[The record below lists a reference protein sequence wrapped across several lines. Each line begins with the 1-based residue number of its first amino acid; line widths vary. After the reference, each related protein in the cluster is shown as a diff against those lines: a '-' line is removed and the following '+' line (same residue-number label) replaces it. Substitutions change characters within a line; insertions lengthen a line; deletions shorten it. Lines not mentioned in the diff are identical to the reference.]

1 MISASLKFMSPKND
15 IGKMRKVSFILFILV
30 NFIAASVKSQPPD
43 LSKLKNDNE
52 KIKAWLDYCA
62 ELRLNKNGAKN
73 NYVVLQQA
81 GLKGLQ
87 LVSPDDEENK
97 ASFYLYTALGYY
109 YQLKADSA
117 QYYFY
122 QSLYSAQKAHT
133 TKLIAGACE
142 ALMSIN
148 FQMQQPAK
156 VDSCKNILQ
165 TIADTS
171 KNNAILQ
178 DIYSAFGNYYEQKS
192 YYSTAQDYYIK
203 SIQLREKEVDTTTNS
218 KTKFDYAIQCDQL
231 SKLYLNTQMADKSLA
246 ALRKGERF
254 ASVSPV
260 VSNRLLSSFVEAFT
274 TTGNIDSA
282 LYYNNELAINT
293 KGQSIFPSELVSSNL
308 NIAIYYIDHK
318 LFDKAFPY
326 LNKGDS
332 LAAIIQ
338 SPFLIFQAQM
348 IKGRYFE
355 ETGNFEQAIPL
366 LTQALPIAQQLNK
379 GLYSNIL
386 QYMALAY
393 KEKGDLQKSLQYYE
407 QYTAVKDTL
416 TKEKISRNFADLE
429 THYQTAEKENQ
440 IIVLD
445 QKNKLSI
452 LELKQASNT
461 RNLLILGLVSL
472 GIFSLLLYFIY
483 RNKEKLNKILNQRN
497 QQLDELN
504 NELSVANDTKA
515 KLFGVISHDLRA
527 PVSSIVQLLHLQK
540 ENHGS
545 FNEQLRNQ
553 YNERLNKASENVL
566 ETMED
571 LLLWSKSQMN
581 NFTPQNKIVKIAPLL
596 MQEKDLFEEQIK
608 GKDLRLNIN
617 VSAEISQNTDENFIA
632 VILRNLIQNAIKQ
645 CDDKATVSIT
655 ADSNTI
661 TITNPSPN
669 KNAAE
674 LNVILQQTLISSKYS
689 GLGLQIVKDLANR
702 LGLKIF
708 YKQEDDQN
716 ISAVLSWNKG

>member
-1 MISASLKFMSPKND
+1 
-15 IGKMRKVSFILFILV
+15 MRKASFILFVLMCV
-30 NFIAASVKSQPPD
+30 LAEAAISQAPD
-43 LSKLKNDNE
+43 LSKIKNDKE
-52 KIKAWLDYCA
+52 KIKAWLGYCA
-62 ELRLNKNGAKN
+62 ELRLNKTGAAN
-73 NYVVLQQA
+73 NYVILEEA

-87 LVSPDDEENK
+87 LVDSNDDSDK
-97 ASFYLYTALGYY
+97 ASFFLYTALGNY

-122 QSLYSAQKAHT
+122 QSLYSAQKANA

-148 FQMQQPAK
+148 YQMQQPDK

-165 TIADTS
+165 TIADTV
-171 KNNAILQ
+171 KDKAILQ
-178 DIYSAFGNYYEQKS
+178 DIYSAFGSYYQQKS
-192 YYSTAQDYYIK
+192 FYSTAQDYYIK
-203 SIQLREKEVDTTTNS
+203 SIQLREKDVDTTTNT
-218 KTKFDYAIQCDQL
+218 KAKFDYAIQCDQL
-231 SKLYLNTQMADKSLA
+231 SKLYLNTEMPDKSLT
-246 ALRKGERF
+246 ALRQGERF
-254 ASVSPV
+254 ANVSPV

-274 TTGNIDSA
+274 TSGNIDSA
-282 LYYNNELAINT
+282 LYYNNQLAVNT

-308 NIAIYYIDHK
+308 NVAIYYIDHK
-318 LFDKAFPY
+318 QYDKALPF

-355 ETGNFEQAIPL
+355 ETKQPDKAIPL
-366 LTQALPIAQQLNK
+366 LMQALPVAQQLNK
-379 GLYSNIL
+379 DLYANIL

-393 KEKGDLQKSLQYYE
+393 QQKGEAGKALQYYE
-407 QYTAVKDTL
+407 QYTSAKDSV

-440 IIVLD
+440 IVVLD
-445 QKNKLSI
+445 QKNKLNT

-515 KLFGVISHDLRA
+515 KLFGVISHDLRS

-540 ENHGS
+540 ENPES
-545 FNEQLRNQ
+545 LNNQLREQ

-571 LLLWSKSQMN
+571 LLLWSKSQMK
-581 NFTPQNKIVKIAPLL
+581 NFTPQYKLVKIAPLL
-596 MQEKDLFEEQIK
+596 IQEKELFEEQIK
-608 GKDLRLNIN
+608 EKQLRIDLD
-617 VSAEISQNTDENFIA
+617 VSPEISQQTDENFVG

-645 CDDKATVSIT
+645 CDDKATITIT

-661 TITNPSPN
+661 TITNPSGN
-669 KNAAE
+669 KNAQE
-674 LNVILQQTLISSKYS
+674 LNSMLQQTQVSSKYS

-702 LGLKIF
+702 LNIKIF
-708 YKQEDDQN
+708 YEQESDQN
-716 ISAVLSWNKG
+716 ISAVVSWA

>member
-1 MISASLKFMSPKND
+1 MPYKMNKIFLVLFVINLTSVTAKSQAPDMGRFKND
-15 IGKMRKVSFILFILV
+15 QNKV
-30 NFIAASVKSQPPD
+30 
-43 LSKLKNDNE
+43 
-52 KIKAWLDYCA
+52 KAWLDYCA
-62 ELRLNKNGAKN
+62 ELRLNKNGAKD

-87 LVSPDDEENK
+87 LVRADDDTDK
-97 ASFYLYTALGYY
+97 ASFFLYTALGYY
-109 YQLKADSA
+109 YQIKFDSA

-122 QSLYSAQKAHT
+122 ESLHSAQHAKA

-148 FQMQQPAK
+148 FQMQQPDK

-165 TIADTS
+165 SIADTTKDNS
-171 KNNAILQ
+171 ILD
-178 DIYSAFGNYYEQKS
+178 DIYSAFGSYYQQKS
-192 YYSTAQDYYIK
+192 FYSTAQDYFIK
-203 SIQLREKEVDTTTNS
+203 SIELREKNVDTTKNT

-231 SKLYLNTQMADKSLA
+231 SKLYLNTEMPDKSLA
-246 ALRKGERF
+246 VLRQGERF
-254 ASVSPV
+254 ANISPV

-274 TTGNIDSA
+274 TSGNIDSA
-282 LYYNNELAINT
+282 LYYNNKLAINT

-308 NIAIYYIDHK
+308 NIGIYYIDHK
-318 LFDKAFPY
+318 QYDKALPY

-338 SPFLIFQAQM
+338 SPFLTFQAQM

-355 ETGNFEQAIPL
+355 ESKQPDKALPL

-393 KEKGDLQKSLQYYE
+393 QEKGDLQKALQLYE
-407 QYTAVKDTL
+407 EYTGVKDTL

-429 THYQTAEKENQ
+429 THYQTTEKENQ

-445 QKNKLSI
+445 QKNRLNT

-504 NELSVANDTKA
+504 NELSIANDTKA
-515 KLFGVISHDLRA
+515 KLFGVISHDLRS

-540 ENHGS
+540 QNPGS
-545 FNEQLRNQ
+545 LNDQLRNQ
-553 YNERLNKASENVL
+553 YNERLNRASENVL

-581 NFTPQNKIVKIAPLL
+581 NFTPQYKLVRIAPLL
-596 MQEKDLFEEQIK
+596 MQEKELFEEQIK
-608 GKDLRLNIN
+608 EKELRIDLN
-617 VSAEISQNTDENFIA
+617 VSSEISQNTDENFIG
-632 VILRNLIQNAIKQ
+632 VIVRNLIQNAIKQ
-645 CDDKATVSIT
+645 CDEKATIAIT
-655 ADSNTI
+655 ADRNTI
-661 TITNPSPN
+661 TVTNPSPN
-669 KNAAE
+669 KNATE
-674 LNVILQQTLISSKYS
+674 LNLILQQTLISSKYS
-689 GLGLQIVKDLANR
+689 GLGLQIVKDLATR

-708 YKQEDDQN
+708 YKQADDQN
-716 ISAVLSWNKG
+716 ISAVLSWK

>member
-1 MISASLKFMSPKND
+1 MSLKND
-15 IGKMRKVSFILFILV
+15 MGKIRRVSFILFVLL
-30 NFIAASVKSQPPD
+30 NFIVASVKSQTPD
-43 LSKLKNDNE
+43 LSKFKNDNE
-52 KIKAWLDYCA
+52 KIKAWLGYCA
-62 ELRLNKNGAKN
+62 ELRLNKNGATN

-87 LVSPDDEENK
+87 LVKANDDSDK
-97 ASFYLYTALGYY
+97 AGFYLYTALGYY

-117 QYYFY
+117 QYYCY

-148 FQMQQPAK
+148 FQMQEPDK

-171 KNNAILQ
+171 KDKAILQ
-178 DIYSAFGNYYEQKS
+178 DIYSSFGSYYQQKS
-192 YYSTAQDYYIK
+192 FYSTAQDYYIK
-203 SIQLREKEVDTTTNS
+203 SIELREKDVDTTRNT
-218 KTKFDYAIQCDQL
+218 KAKFDYAIQCDQL
-231 SKLYLNTQMADKSLA
+231 SKLYLNTEMSDKSLE

-254 ASVSPV
+254 ANVSPV

-274 TTGNIDSA
+274 TLGNIDSA

-318 LFDKAFPY
+318 LFDKAFLY

-355 ETGNFEQAIPL
+355 ETGKPDKAIPL
-366 LTQALPIAQQLNK
+366 LTHAFPVAEQLNK

-393 KEKGDLQKSLQYYE
+393 KEKGDLQKALQYYE
-407 QYTAVKDTL
+407 QYTGVKDTL

-540 ENHGS
+540 ENPES
-545 FNEQLRNQ
+545 FNAQLRNQ
-553 YNERLNKASENVL
+553 YNDRLNKASENVL

-581 NFTPQNKIVKIAPLL
+581 NFTPQHKMVKIAPLL
-596 MQEKDLFEEQIK
+596 IQEKELFEEQIK
-608 GKDLRLNIN
+608 EKELRINLN
-617 VSAEISQNTDENFIA
+617 VSPEMSQNTDENFIS
-632 VILRNLIQNAIKQ
+632 VIVRNLIQNAIKQ
-645 CDDKATVSIT
+645 CDDKATIDIT
-655 ADSNTI
+655 ADGGAI

-669 KNAAE
+669 KSAAE
-674 LNVILQQTLISSKYS
+674 LNLILQQTQIGSKYS

-716 ISAVLSWNKG
+716 ISAVLSWK

>member
-1 MISASLKFMSPKND
+1 
-15 IGKMRKVSFILFILV
+15 MRKVSFILFVLLNI
-30 NFIAASVKSQPPD
+30 IAGSAKSQAPD
-43 LSKLKNDNE
+43 LSKIKNDDE
-52 KIKAWLDYCA
+52 KIKAWLAYCA
-62 ELRLNKNGAKN
+62 ELRLNKNGAQD
-73 NYVVLQQA
+73 NYVVLQHA

-87 LVSPDDEENK
+87 LVRADDDTGK
-97 ASFYLYTALGYY
+97 ASFFLYTALGYY
-109 YQLKADSA
+109 YQIKFDSA
-117 QYYFY
+117 QHYFY
-122 QSLYSAQKAHT
+122 ESLHSAQHAHA

-148 FQMQQPAK
+148 FQLQQPEK
-156 VDSCKNILQ
+156 VDECKNILQ
-165 TIADTS
+165 TIADTTKDKS
-171 KNNAILQ
+171 ILE
-178 DIYSAFGNYYEQKS
+178 DIYSAFGSYYQQKS
-192 YYSTAQDYYIK
+192 FYSTAQDYFIK
-203 SIQLREKEVDTTTNS
+203 SIQLREKEVDTTKNS
-218 KTKFDYAIQCDQL
+218 KAKFDYAIQCDQL
-231 SKLYLNTQMADKSLA
+231 SKLYLNTEMPDKSLTV
-246 ALRKGERF
+246 LRQGERF
-254 ASVSPV
+254 ANISPV

-274 TTGNIDSA
+274 TLGNIDSA

-308 NIAIYYIDHK
+308 NIGIYYIDHK
-318 LFDKAFPY
+318 QYDKALPY
-326 LNKGDS
+326 LNNGDS

-355 ETGNFEQAIPL
+355 ETKQPDKALPL
-366 LTQALPIAQQLNK
+366 LSQALPIAQQLNK
-379 GLYSNIL
+379 DLYSNIL

-393 KEKGDLQKSLQYYE
+393 KEKGDLQKALQYYE
-407 QYTAVKDTL
+407 AYSGVKDTL

-429 THYQTAEKENQ
+429 THYQTAEKENE
-440 IIVLD
+440 IVVLD
-445 QKNKLSI
+445 QKNKLNT

-461 RNLLILGLVSL
+461 KNLLILGLVSL

-504 NELSVANDTKA
+504 NELSIANDTKA

-540 ENHGS
+540 ENPGS
-545 FNEQLRNQ
+545 VNDQLRNQ
-553 YNERLNKASENVL
+553 YNERLNRASENVL

-571 LLLWSKSQMN
+571 LLLWSKSQMT
-581 NFTPQNKIVKIAPLL
+581 NFTPQNKTIKIAPLL
-596 MQEKDLFEEQIK
+596 MQEKEFFEEQIK
-608 GKDLRLNIN
+608 EKNLRLYIN
-617 VSAEISQNTDENFIA
+617 VSPEIFQNTDENFIA
-632 VILRNLIQNAIKQ
+632 VIVRNLIQNAIKQ
-645 CDDKATVSIT
+645 CEDTATITIT

-674 LNVILQQTLISSKYS
+674 LNLILQQTLVSSKYS
-689 GLGLQIVKDLANR
+689 GLGLQIVKDLATR

-716 ISAVLSWNKG
+716 ISAVLSWK

>member
-1 MISASLKFMSPKND
+1 MSK
-15 IGKMRKVSFILFILV
+15 IFFILFVLNLTSVI
-30 NFIAASVKSQPPD
+30 VKSQPPD
-43 LSKLKNDNE
+43 LKKYKNDRD
-52 KIKAWLDYCA
+52 KVKAWLDYCA
-62 ELRLNKNGAKN
+62 ELRLNKNGAKD
-73 NYVVLQQA
+73 NYIVLQQA
-81 GLKGLQ
+81 GLKGLE
-87 LVSPDDEENK
+87 LVKPSDEENK
-97 ASFYLYTALGYY
+97 ASFFLYTALGYY

-148 FQMQQPAK
+148 FQMQQLDK

-171 KNNAILQ
+171 KDKLILQ
-178 DIYSAFGNYYEQKS
+178 DIYSAFGSYFQQKS
-192 YYSTAQDYYIK
+192 FYSTSQDYYIK
-203 SIQLREKEVDTTTNS
+203 SIELREKEVDTTRNI
-218 KTKFDYAIQCDQL
+218 KAKFDYAIQCDQL
-231 SKLYLNTQMADKSLA
+231 SKLYLNTEMSDKSLT
-246 ALRKGERF
+246 ALRQGQRF
-254 ASVSPV
+254 ADVSPL

-274 TTGNIDSA
+274 TSNNIDSA
-282 LYYNNELAINT
+282 LYYNNKLALNT

-308 NIAIYYIDHK
+308 NIGIYYIDHHQY
-318 LFDKAFPY
+318 DKALPY

-355 ETGNFEQAIPL
+355 ETKQPDKALPL
-366 LTQALPIAQQLNK
+366 LSQALPVAQQLNK
-379 GLYSNIL
+379 DLYSNIL

-393 KEKGDLQKSLQYYE
+393 KEKGDLRKALQYYE
-407 QYTAVKDTL
+407 AYSGAKDTL

-440 IIVLD
+440 IVVLD
-445 QKNKLSI
+445 QKNKLNT

-461 RNLLILGLVSL
+461 KNLLILGLVSL

-504 NELSVANDTKA
+504 NELSIANDTKA
-515 KLFGVISHDLRA
+515 KLFGVISHDLRS

-540 ENHGS
+540 ENPGS
-545 FNEQLRNQ
+545 LNDQLRNQ

-581 NFTPQNKIVKIAPLL
+581 NFNPQNKTIKIAPLL
-596 MQEKDLFEEQIK
+596 MQEKELFEEQIK
-608 GKDLRLNIN
+608 EKDLRLNIN
-617 VSAEISQNTDENFIA
+617 VSPEIFQNTDENFIG
-632 VILRNLIQNAIKQ
+632 VIVRNLIQNAIKQ
-645 CDDKATVSIT
+645 CEAKATITLT
-655 ADSNTI
+655 ADSNSI

-674 LNVILQQTLISSKYS
+674 LNLILQQTLISSKYS
-689 GLGLQIVKDLANR
+689 GLGLQIVKDLATR

-716 ISAVLSWNKG
+716 ISAVLSWK

>member
-1 MISASLKFMSPKND
+1 MRKILVVLFVINLASVTAKSQAPDLNSFKND
-15 IGKMRKVSFILFILV
+15 QDKV
-30 NFIAASVKSQPPD
+30 
-43 LSKLKNDNE
+43 
-52 KIKAWLDYCA
+52 KAWLDYCA
-62 ELRLNKNGAKN
+62 QLRLNKNGAKD
-73 NYVVLQQA
+73 NYVILQQA

-87 LVSPDDEENK
+87 LITPNDDSDK
-97 ASFYLYTALGYY
+97 ASFFLYTALGCY
-109 YQLKADSA
+109 YQVKFDSA

-122 QSLYSAQKAHT
+122 ESLHSAQHANA
-133 TKLIAGACE
+133 TKLVAAACE

-148 FQMQQPAK
+148 FQLQQPDK
-156 VDSCKNILQ
+156 VDECKTILQ
-165 TIADTS
+165 TIADTTKDNS
-171 KNNAILQ
+171 ILE
-178 DIYSAFGNYYEQKS
+178 DIYSAFGSYYQQKS
-192 YYSTAQDYYIK
+192 FYSTAQDYFIK
-203 SIQLREKEVDTTTNS
+203 SIQLREKEVDTTKNS
-218 KTKFDYAIQCDQL
+218 KAKFDYAIQCDQL
-231 SKLYLNTQMADKSLA
+231 SKLYLNTEMPDKSLA
-246 ALRKGERF
+246 VLRQGERF
-254 ASVSPV
+254 ANISPV

-274 TTGNIDSA
+274 TSGTIDSA

-308 NIAIYYIDHK
+308 NIGIYYIDHK
-318 LFDKAFPY
+318 QYDKALPY

-355 ETGNFEQAIPL
+355 ETKQPDKALPL
-366 LTQALPIAQQLNK
+366 LTQALPVAQQLNK

-386 QYMALAY
+386 QYMALAF
-393 KEKGDLQKSLQYYE
+393 KEKGDLQKALQYYE
-407 QYTAVKDTL
+407 QYSGVKDSL
-416 TKEKISRNFADLE
+416 TKEKLSRNFADLE

-440 IIVLD
+440 IVVLD
-445 QKNKLSI
+445 QKNKLNT

-515 KLFGVISHDLRA
+515 KLFGVISHDLRS

-540 ENHGS
+540 ENPGAV
-545 FNEQLRNQ
+545 NDQLRNQ
-553 YNERLNKASENVL
+553 YNERLNRASENVL

-581 NFTPQNKIVKIAPLL
+581 NFTPQNKTIKIAPLL
-596 MQEKDLFEEQIK
+596 MQEKELFEEQIK
-608 GKDLRLNIN
+608 EKDLRLNIN
-617 VSAEISQNTDENFIA
+617 VSPETSQNTDENFIA
-632 VILRNLIQNAIKQ
+632 VIVRNLIQNAIKQ
-645 CDDKATVSIT
+645 CDNKATIAIT
-655 ADSNTI
+655 ADSDTI

-674 LNVILQQTLISSKYS
+674 LNLILQQTLISSKYS
-689 GLGLQIVKDLANR
+689 GLGLQIVKDLATR

-708 YKQEDDQN
+708 YKQADDQN
-716 ISAVLSWNKG
+716 ISAVLSWKG

>member
-1 MISASLKFMSPKND
+1 MGKFLSILIVALNLISS
-15 IGKMRKVSFILFILV
+15 V
-30 NFIAASVKSQPPD
+30 VKSQSPD
-43 LSKLKNDNE
+43 LSKIKNDNE
-52 KIKAWLDYCA
+52 KIEAWLNYCA
-62 ELRLNKNGAKN
+62 ELRLNKNGAKD
-73 NYVVLQQA
+73 NYVVLQKA

-87 LVSPDDEENK
+87 LVKPDDDSDK
-97 ASFYLYTALGYY
+97 ASFFLYTALGCY

-122 QSLYSAQKAHT
+122 QSLYSAQKANE

-148 FQMQQPAK
+148 FQMQQPDK
-156 VDSCKNILQ
+156 VDSCKSILQ
-165 TIADTS
+165 TIADTT
-171 KNNAILQ
+171 KDKPILQ
-178 DIYSAFGNYYEQKS
+178 DIYSAFGSYYQQKS
-192 YYSTAQDYYIK
+192 FYSTAQDYYIK
-203 SIQLREKEVDTTTNS
+203 SIELREKDVDTTKNT
-218 KTKFDYAIQCDQL
+218 KAKFDYAIQCDQL
-231 SKLYLNTQMADKSLA
+231 SKLYLNTEMADKSLT

-254 ASVSPV
+254 ANVSPV

-274 TTGNIDSA
+274 TSGNIDSA
-282 LYYNNELAINT
+282 LYYNNELAVNT

-318 LFDKAFPY
+318 LYDKAYPY

-355 ETGNFEQAIPL
+355 EIKQPDKALPL
-366 LTQALPIAQQLNK
+366 LSQALPIAQQLNK
-379 GLYSNIL
+379 DLYSNIL

-393 KEKGDLQKSLQYYE
+393 KEKGDLQKALEYYE
-407 QYTAVKDTL
+407 GYSGAKDTL

-440 IIVLD
+440 IVVLD
-445 QKNKLSI
+445 QKNKLNM

-540 ENHGS
+540 ENPES
-545 FNEQLRNQ
+545 FNKQLRNQ

-581 NFTPQNKIVKIAPLL
+581 NFVPQKKTIKIAPLL
-596 MQEKDLFEEQIK
+596 TQEKELFDEQIK
-608 GKDLRLNIN
+608 EKDLRLYIK
-617 VSAEISQNTDENFIA
+617 VSPEISRNTDENFIA

-645 CDDKATVSIT
+645 CDDKATIT
-655 ADSNTI
+655 ISADSDTI

-674 LNVILQQTLISSKYS
+674 LNLILQQTLINSKYS

-716 ISAVLSWNKG
+716 ISAVISWN

>member
-1 MISASLKFMSPKND
+1 
-15 IGKMRKVSFILFILV
+15 MRKFSFILFVLLNMIAIL
-30 NFIAASVKSQPPD
+30 AKSQAPD
-43 LSKLKNDNE
+43 LSKIKSDNE

-62 ELRLNKNGAKN
+62 ELRLNKNGAKD

-87 LVSPDDEENK
+87 LVKTNDDSDK
-97 ASFYLYTALGYY
+97 ASFFLYTALGNY

-122 QSLYSAQKAHT
+122 QSLYSAQKANA

-148 FQMQQPAK
+148 YQMQQPDK

-171 KNNAILQ
+171 KNKAILQ
-178 DIYSAFGNYYEQKS
+178 DIYSAFGSYYQQKS
-192 YYSTAQDYYIK
+192 FYSTAQDYYIK
-203 SIQLREKEVDTTTNS
+203 SIELREKDVDTTKNA
-218 KTKFDYAIQCDQL
+218 KAKFDYAIQCDQL
-231 SKLYLNTQMADKSLA
+231 SKLYLNTEMADKSLD
-246 ALRKGERF
+246 ALRQGERF
-254 ASVSPV
+254 ANISPV

-274 TTGNIDSA
+274 TSGDIDSA

-318 LFDKAFPY
+318 QYDKALLF

-338 SPFLIFQAQM
+338 STFLIFQAQM

-355 ETGNFEQAIPL
+355 ETGKFDAAISLLNQAM
-366 LTQALPIAQQLNK
+366 PIAKQLDK

-393 KEKGDLQKSLQYYE
+393 KGKDDLKTALKYYE
-407 QYTAVKDTL
+407 QYVGVKDTL
-416 TKEKISRNFADLE
+416 TKEKISRTFADLE

-440 IIVLD
+440 ITVLD
-445 QKNKLSI
+445 QKNKLNT

-504 NELSVANDTKA
+504 NELSIANDTKA

-540 ENHGS
+540 GNPEYLN
-545 FNEQLRNQ
+545 NQLRDQ
-553 YNERLNKASENVL
+553 YNDRLNKASENVL

-571 LLLWSKSQMN
+571 LLLWSKSQMK
-581 NFTPQNKIVKIAPLL
+581 NFTPQYKMVKIAPLL
-596 MQEKDLFEEQIK
+596 IQEKDLFEEQIK
-608 GKDLRLNIN
+608 EKQLRIKLD
-617 VSAEISQNTDENFIA
+617 VSPEISQQTDENFIG

-645 CDDKATVSIT
+645 CDDKATITIT
-655 ADSNTI
+655 AESDVI
-661 TITNPSPN
+661 TITNPPGN

-674 LNVILQQTLISSKYS
+674 LNSMLQQTQVSSKHS

-702 LGLKIF
+702 LDVKI
-708 YKQEDDQN
+708 YYRQEDEQN
-716 ISAVLSWNKG
+716 ISAVVSWA